1 MREQEGGVMQ
11 TAKRVRK
18 HREPKAVAGQP
29 TMHAVIHT
37 VVVDDDSVHIPAWV
51 VDLESFRR
59 WVHSDEVPEKLRVC
73 FLNGEVWVDMSKE
86 QVFWHGQVKNDI
98 AFALTGLVKAGR
110 MGRYHPDGTLLTN
123 VDANVSAGPD
133 GIFVSRESQTAGRV
147 RLVEGKQGG
156 YVELEGTPDMVL
168 EVVSDSSV
176 EKDTETLRDLYWK
189 AGIPEYWLVDV
200 RGEELTFEILRH
212 TAKGYTT
219 TRKQGGWIKSA
230 AFGKSFRLTCQN
242 AEDGH
247 PEYLLEVR

>member
-1 MREQEGGVMQ
+1 MQ

-18 HREPKAVAGQP
+18 HREPRAVTGRP
-29 TMHAVIHT
+29 TIHT
-37 VVVDDDSVHIPAWV
+37 VVVDDDRVHIPVWV

-86 QVFWHGQVKNDI
+86 QFFSHNQVKNDI
-98 AFALTGLVKAGR
+98 AFALTGLVKAAR
-110 MGRYHPDGTLLTN
+110 MERYVPDGMLLTN
-123 VDANVSAGPD
+123 VDVNVSAGPD
-133 GIFVSRESQTAGRV
+133 GIFVSKEGLTAGRV
-147 RLVEGKQGG
+147 RLIEGKKGG

-189 AGIPEYWLVDV
+189 AGIPEYWLVDA
-200 RGEELTFEILRH
+200 RSEELTFEILRH

-219 TRKQGGWIKSA
+219 TRKQGGWVKSA
-230 AFGKSFRLTCQN
+230 VFGQSFRLTCQN

-247 PEYLLEVR
+247 PEYILDMR